1 MRQARPTPTRT
12 GAFWKQTGHLLAVG
26 APAPPGRDSGSRRP
40 TAAAQG
46 ACLPAASSPGICLTP
61 ALPPQPTWVPGP
73 LPRGCR
79 EQTGPYPRGHT
90 TDQHCFPP
98 LTQLTGEPPFRGGGR
113 TPTPERLKKPELPHL
128 RDLSRG
134 HSGAGPAALGPI
146 PWTLRPCSDHV
157 RKGPLPFPASQEKG
171 AQHGACQPREQRD
184 SGQGG
189 GGTRGARPPPASGK
203 TPAHPARLGPRQ
215 TARPA
220 GPPTANVPP
229 DGQCAPRLATPR
241 LCFWEQSTHACHSR
255 CGAGVGEQGRAG

>member
-1 MRQARPTPTRT
+1 MPSCRVLPWNLSDPCPASSAHMGPRP
-12 GAFWKQTGHLLAVG
+12 
-26 APAPPGRDSGSRRP
+26 
-40 TAAAQG
+40 AAQRVQG
-46 ACLPAASSPGICLTP
+46 TDWALPEGPHHGP
-61 ALPPQPTWVPGP
+61 ALFPTVNSVNW
-73 LPRGCR
+73 RA
-79 EQTGPYPRGHT
+79 
-90 TDQHCFPP
+90 
-98 LTQLTGEPPFRGGGR
+98 PFRGGGR